1 MNNLIEQTSDSE
13 YLINDLDK
21 RSELSWA
28 QRAFSKMKKDS
39 LRGAI
44 FVLIISA
51 LGTGIL
57 TLHHF
62 FNEIGIIPGIIVIF
76 VVATFF
82 MLSSDILIFAF
93 RYNEAGNTDSINQLI
108 ENILNRKFRI
118 IFDILFF
125 VYLFLVMIAV
135 VISISKTTYISFGQ
149 TILGWFDV
157 KFDWNNEELK
167 MEHFKT
173 FNFWMSYAIGLLLFL
188 LILQKSVDKFRY
200 TSFFSFLI
208 FIYIILVIIIQFP
221 LYYTDLV
228 DHNENKYNF
237 YSLTLKGFFE
247 NFGLAIFA
255 FNCLTNFFSVASSI
269 AKPNIR
275 RLRKVFLRSFSIL
288 IIFLLTVGI
297 IGYLS
302 VGQKSANNVD
312 LIIYRKQIGKSDIF
326 MMIGRAF
333 LILALFVNAAV
344 NAFPLKT
351 MIARAIDW
359 KMESWRNFLL
369 SFLFT
374 LLPVVI
380 ASFCT
385 SITDYVSITGS
396 FTGSLICFFY
406 PGIIGIKIRYF
417 KNNFMHKLLYLWVI
431 VMFIVTL
438 ICTYFAFMKFITK

>member
-1 MNNLIEQTSDSE
+1 MNNLNDESDTE

-62 FNEIGIIPGIIVIF
+62 FDQIGIIPGIIIIF
-76 VVATFF
+76 VVASFF

-93 RYNEAGNTDSINQLI
+93 RYNESGNTDSINQLI

-118 IFDILFF
+118 VFDILFF
-125 VYLFLVMIAV
+125 CYLFLVMIAV
-135 VISISKTTYISFGQ
+135 IISISKTIYISFGK
-149 TILGWFDV
+149 TILNWFEIN
-157 KFDWNNEELK
+157 FDWQNETLK
-167 MEHFKT
+167 NLHFKN
-173 FNFWMSYAIGLLLFL
+173 FNFYMSYIIGFLLFF

-208 FIYIILVIIIQFP
+208 FIYIILIIIIQFP
-221 LYYTDLV
+221 LYYTDLSEN
-228 DHNENKYNF
+228 NENEYNL
-237 YSLTLKGFFE
+237 YSLTFKSFFQ

-302 VGQKSANNVD
+302 LGKNSKNVD
-312 LIIYRKQIGKSDIF
+312 LIIYRKQIGSSDNF
-326 MMIGRAF
+326 MMVGRGF

-344 NAFPLKT
+344 NAFPLKI
-351 MIARAIDW
+351 MIARAINW
-359 KMESWRNFLL
+359 EMVGFRNFVL
-369 SFLFT
+369 SLVFT
-374 LLPVVI
+374 LIPVVI
-380 ASFCT
+380 SSFCT
-385 SITDYVSITGS
+385 SITDYVAITGS
-396 FTGSLICFFY
+396 FTGSLICFTY

-417 KNNFMHKLLYLWVI
+417 KNGFLHRMLYLWVF
-431 VMFIVTL
+431 VMFVSTV
-438 ICTYFAFMKFITK
+438 ICTYFAFMKFLD